1 MRSLW
6 VSLALVL
13 GCAPTGRSEPVDDG
27 AHEPTASDAPLGPT
41 VATPCGGLPIAGF
54 GEWRVDDSVLEAL
67 EEAWDPR
74 GPEGQPVA
82 IRSAS
87 TRIDLPGHTFFEVSV
102 RGGPRD
108 VVGCWVGSP
117 PEQLHPC
124 AESESVLMMLRE
136 RPDDERPASARAW
149 AELLGTTDGASAVFD
164 SEAELERCMPG
175 LPADVRARVP
185 SLGLGSELTFV
196 ERLDPTPELTML
208 VLVRAHVDGDSPI
221 IEREELLTT
230 DRAGAR

>member
-13 GCAPTGRSEPVDDG
+13 GCAPTGPPELVDDAARG
-27 AHEPTASDAPLGPT
+27 STASDAPIGST

-54 GEWRVDDSVLEAL
+54 GEWRVDDPVLDAL
-67 EEAWDPR
+67 EDAWDPR

-87 TRIDLPGHTFFEVSV
+87 TRLELPGHTFFEVSV
-102 RGGPRD
+102 RGGPRE
-108 VVGCWVGSP
+108 VIGCWVGSP
-117 PEQLHPC
+117 PEQLDPC
-124 AESESVLMMLRE
+124 PESESVLMMLRE
-136 RPDDERPASARAW
+136 RPDDDRPASARAW
-149 AELLGTTDGASAVFD
+149 VELLGTTEGASAVFG
-164 SEAELERCMPG
+164 SEAELDRCVPG

-185 SLGLGSELTFV
+185 RLGLGSDLTFV